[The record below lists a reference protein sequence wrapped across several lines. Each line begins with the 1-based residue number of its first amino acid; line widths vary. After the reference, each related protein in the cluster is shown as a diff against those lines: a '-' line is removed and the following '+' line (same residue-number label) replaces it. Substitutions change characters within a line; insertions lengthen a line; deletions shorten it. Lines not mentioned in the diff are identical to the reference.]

1 MKKVISIAIVENQE
15 EDKNVLESY
24 IRKYQMDSSDYD
36 FNITYFQSGILFVD
50 KY

>member
-24 IRKYQMDSSDYD
+24 IIRVLYKEVSDR
-36 FNITYFQSGILFVD
+36 FI
-50 KY
+50 